1 MRLLQWTSGKSHH
14 LLAAL
19 VLVFWWGGYSLPH
32 CRTEVSP
39 ASGDSQTAG
48 RAAIVSAG
56 GGCPVADN
64 SRHIVPIRPANK
76 FPRPTQSQ
84 VCGALNVFFLSLS
97 RKPRPDNV
105 PAPVAITAWLYQV
118 KNGDRPPLQPVD
130 QQLSFNRRPA
140 AHLLH
145 CALLI

>member
-1 MRLLQWTSGKSHH
+1 MRLLQWTSGKSHQ

-19 VLVFWWGGYSLPH
+19 VLVFWCGGYSLPH

-39 ASGDSQTAG
+39 ASGDSQIAWG
-48 RAAIVSAG
+48 AAIVPTG
-56 GGCPVADN
+56 GGCQVADN
-64 SRHIVPIRPANK
+64 GRRIVPVKPANK
-76 FPRPTQSQ
+76 FPRPAQSQ

-105 PAPVAITAWLYQV
+105 PAPVAITALLYQV

-130 QQLSFNRRPA
+130 QQRSFNRLD